1 MKSCSI
7 RGCGAK
13 RGLLPRASASRAAG
27 QAAAAAAEVVTGTGR
42 GRCAGGGGGGGGK
55 SGMTMSARLPQSA
68 AGGARW
74 RWGGLRPRER
84 GGAGGGG
91 ADRSSPST
99 QPRAGSVSGRVLA
112 KAGVAAGRIVP
123 ANGCRI
129 WPGEAGL
136 GNGRRE
142 RDRYPRSG
150 RRVWQGGS

>member
-55 SGMTMSARLPQSA
+55 SGMTMSTRLPQSA

-74 RWGGLRPRER
+74 RWGGHRPRER
-84 GGAGGGG
+84 GGAGGG
-91 ADRSSPST
+91 ADRRAPST
-99 QPRAGSVSGRVLA
+99 QPRAASVSGRVLHE
-112 KAGVAAGRIVP
+112 AGVAAERFVP
-123 ANGCRI
+123 ANKCRI

-136 GNGRRE
+136 GSWLRE
-142 RDRYPRSG
+142 GARHPRGG